1 MNKKAKKLDRKRH
14 GKYFKIGIAV
24 GALAFLIGSGVDLY
38 QKANRRSQM
47 ELISYQE
54 YEELLAAGDIDTV
67 SYEPNETY
75 MYISLHNDKTRNM
88 TIEEREK
95 YLSPVEEC
103 KKVYYPAGEDF
114 TKNLLEQ
121 GVLVHKNDEGLA
133 KTLSNYGSLLFQ
145 LALIVVMLKMVSNM
159 SPMNGNATVE
169 ADADDIAIGFD
180 DVIGHDEV
188 KADLKQLIKQM
199 KSDNADFRNLTHGIL
214 FEGSAGTGKTMLAK
228 AVAKEAGFNF
238 ISVNSSSLIQLYVGL
253 GAKRVREAFAKARE
267 KAPCILF
274 FDEIDAIGT
283 KRGNTRGTAEN
294 DQTINALLAE
304 MDGFGDRGDIFV
316 IAATNRAADLDPA
329 LVRAGRF
336 DRTVKIE
343 PPTKWETRKELFD
356 HYLKDFTLEE
366 DVDTENLAKQTVGFS
381 GADIAA
387 VCREASMI
395 MYGRDGETI
404 CQADLEEAIDKIVFK
419 GNRSSEEQSD
429 ALEIV
434 AYHEAGHAVMNLL
447 SGKPVARISVMGMT
461 SGVGG
466 AVFQADDNSVFHT
479 KESIEQEVKILYA
492 GRASEEIKFGR
503 ERITDGASN
512 DITEAT
518 KLLVNYLT
526 RFGFGEGLVDY
537 SILSAV
543 NMSDNSVPEKVG
555 KLSAQF
561 YEETLERL
569 NENYDKVEM
578 LAKKLLEVKTLSG
591 NEVQEI
597 WDKNALFDSES

>member
-1 MNKKAKKLDRKRH
+1 MNNKKKDKGKRAKL
-14 GKYFKIGIAV
+14 FKAGITIG
-24 GALAFLIGSGVDLY
+24 LLTFLIGSGVDLY
-38 QKANRRSQM
+38 KSSVQREKM

-54 YEELLAAGDIDTV
+54 YQELLDAGDIDTV
-67 SYEPNETY
+67 TYEPSENY
-75 MYISLHNDKTRNM
+75 MYISLHNDKTRKM
-88 TIEEREK
+88 TVKEREE
-95 YLSPVEEC
+95 YISPIDEC

-114 TKNLLEQ
+114 RKELLEK
-121 GVLVHKNDEGLA
+121 GVLVRKSESSFANMIGQY
-133 KTLSNYGSLLFQ
+133 SSLLFQ
-145 LALIVVMLKMVSNM
+145 LALILVMLKMFSNM
-159 SPMNGNATVE
+159 SPMKGNALME
-169 ADADDIAIGFD
+169 AEADDINVTFD

-214 FEGSAGTGKTMLAK
+214 FEGGAGTGKTMLAK

-238 ISVNSSSLIQLYVGL
+238 VSVNSSSLIQLYVGA
-253 GAKRVREAFAKARE
+253 GAKRVRDAFAKARE
-267 KAPCILF
+267 KAPCIIF

-283 KRGNTRGTAEN
+283 KRGSTRGTAEN

-304 MDGFGDRGDIFV
+304 MDGFGDRGNIFV
-316 IAATNRAADLDPA
+316 IAATNRVADLDPA

-336 DRTVKIE
+336 DRTIKIE
-343 PPTKWETRKELFD
+343 APTKWETRQELFD
-356 HYLKDFTLEE
+356 HYLKDFKLDV
-366 DVDTENLAKQTVGFS
+366 DVDTESLAKQTVGFS

-387 VCREASMI
+387 VCREAGMI
-395 MYGRDGETI
+395 MFGRDGKTI

-419 GNRSSEEQSD
+419 GNRSSEEHGET
-429 ALEIV
+429 LEIV

-447 SGKPVARISVMGMT
+447 SGKPVARISIMGMT

-466 AVFQADDNSVFHT
+466 AVFQSDEGKVFHT
-479 KESIEQEVKILYA
+479 KESVEQEIKILYA

-503 ERITDGASN
+503 EHITDGASN

-526 RFGFGEGLVDY
+526 RFGFGEGLIDY
-537 SILSAV
+537 SVLSSS
-543 NMSDNSVPEKVG
+543 NMSNNNVSEKVS

-561 YEETLERL
+561 YGEALEKL
-569 NENYDKVEM
+569 NENYDKVEQ

-591 NEVQEI
+591 SEVQEL
-597 WDKNALFDSES
+597 WDSSSLYLDEE

>member
-1 MNKKAKKLDRKRH
+1 
-14 GKYFKIGIAV
+14 
-24 GALAFLIGSGVDLY
+24 
-38 QKANRRSQM
+38 
-47 ELISYQE
+47 
-54 YEELLAAGDIDTV
+54 
-67 SYEPNETY
+67 
-75 MYISLHNDKTRNM
+75 
-88 TIEEREK
+88 
-95 YLSPVEEC
+95 
-103 KKVYYPAGEDF
+103 
-114 TKNLLEQ
+114 
-121 GVLVHKNDEGLA
+121 
-133 KTLSNYGSLLFQ
+133 
-145 LALIVVMLKMVSNM
+145 
-159 SPMNGNATVE
+159 
-169 ADADDIAIGFD
+169 
-180 DVIGHDEV
+180 
-188 KADLKQLIKQM
+188 
-199 KSDNADFRNLTHGIL
+199 
-214 FEGSAGTGKTMLAK
+214 
-228 AVAKEAGFNF
+228 
-238 ISVNSSSLIQLYVGL
+238 
-253 GAKRVREAFAKARE
+253 
-267 KAPCILF
+267 
-274 FDEIDAIGT
+274 
-283 KRGNTRGTAEN
+283 
-294 DQTINALLAE
+294 

-356 HYLKDFTLEE
+356 HYLKDFTLEK

-404 CQADLEEAIDKIVFK
+404 CQNDLEEAIDKIVFK

-526 RFGFGEGLVDY
+526 RFGFGEGLV
-537 SILSAV
+537 V
-543 NMSDNSVPEKVG
+543 V
-555 KLSAQF
+555 
-561 YEETLERL
+561 
-569 NENYDKVEM
+569 
-578 LAKKLLEVKTLSG
+578 
-591 NEVQEI
+591 
-597 WDKNALFDSES
+597 